1 MFTAAVKNVQQ
12 VVEPIIER
20 VDPQTKSAIC
30 GYISKDKNWV
40 VYLLTDRNVLSKLL
54 GPELADKFNDNFQ
67 YEDGKATPNAQPVYT
82 FFFITDQGME
92 LYKAYTEKRI
102 NLGQIKSRIEPK

>member
-1 MFTAAVKNVQQ
+1 MFTGAAKNVQS

-20 VDPQTKSAIC
+20 VDPQAKNAVC
-30 GYISKDKNWV
+30 GYISKDKNWA

-67 YEDGKATPNAQPVYT
+67 FEDKKTTPNAQPVYA

-92 LYKAYTEKRI
+92 L
-102 NLGQIKSRIEPK
+102 N